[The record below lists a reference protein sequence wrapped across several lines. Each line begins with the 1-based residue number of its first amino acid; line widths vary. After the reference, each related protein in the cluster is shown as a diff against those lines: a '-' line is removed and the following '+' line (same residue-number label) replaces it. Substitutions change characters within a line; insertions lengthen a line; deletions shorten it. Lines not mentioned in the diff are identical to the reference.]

1 MLWTA
6 SKTLAG
12 HGKFMF
18 HGKTMLAHRMAW
30 FFEHGEILSR
40 DQLLLHSCNV
50 PSCVEV
56 SHLRIGTH
64 AENMADRVAAGNY
77 AATRGMSCSFARF
90 TDEEVARMREMIAA
104 GMKQREIAELFG
116 CTQPY
121 ISSIARGKIRA
132 HPTSEPSPAVLAQ
145 REREARANANRL
157 RIDEIISVVHP
168 DDEIVGE
175 EWRPTPFEGYMVSS
189 LGRVRGRKMI
199 ILKPFIRAGDYAIV
213 HCGNRN
219 PQAVHILVC
228 EAWHGPRPAPGMHAA
243 HRNGDSMDNT
253 PDNLRWATPAENGYD
268 RVQHGTVQRGEKHF
282 RARLT
287 QEQVNAIR
295 AQLPGTRG
303 IIIRLAKEYGVV
315 HGTIRAIRDN
325 LTWRELKA

>member
-1 MLWTA
+1 
-6 SKTLAG
+6 
-12 HGKFMF
+12 
-18 HGKTMLAHRMAW
+18 
-30 FFEHGEILSR
+30 
-40 DQLLLHSCNV
+40 
-50 PSCVEV
+50 
-56 SHLRIGTH
+56 
-64 AENMADRVAAGNY
+64 MADRVAAGNY

-90 TDEEVARMREMIAA
+90 TDEEVARMREMIAE
-104 GMKQREIAELFG
+104 GMKQREIAALFE
-116 CTQPY
+116 CSQSY
-121 ISSIARGKIRA
+121 ISAIARGKIRA
-132 HPTSEPSPAVLAQ
+132 HPTSEPSPAILAQ
-145 REREARANANRL
+145 REREARASANRQ

-189 LGRVRGRKMI
+189 LGRVRGRTMI
-199 ILKPFIRAGDYAIV
+199 ILKLFIREGDYAIV

-243 HRNGDSMDNT
+243 HRNGDSMDNS
-253 PDNLRWATPAENGYD
+253 PENLRWATPLENIGQD
-268 RVQHGTVQRGEKHF
+268 RLRHGTVLRGADANGAK
-282 RARLT
+282 LT

-303 IIIRLAKEYGVV
+303 IIARLAREYGVV

-325 LTWRELKA
+325 LTWRELNP